1 MPAPIDAI
9 VLDIGNVICEWN
21 PLKLVTGSYPGSSSP
36 SDDDVKQVVA
46 DTIEQQDWADL
57 DRGTLELDEAIERAV
72 ARSSMAATWI
82 ESVYRNTPA
91 SLVPLAET
99 IDAIKQVSS
108 DGVPLYIL
116 SNMQKHAGEH
126 LLREHDFFALFD
138 HIVLSCDCGYV
149 KPEASIYQHTID
161 VCQLNPATSVF
172 IDDMAENVEGAI
184 ACGLQSVQMTDIRSG
199 GSLIRQLLKNRR
211 E

>member
-21 PLKLVTGSYPGSSSP
+21 PLKLVAGSYPGSPSP

-57 DRGTLELDEAIERAV
+57 DRGTLALDEAIERAV
-72 ARSSMAATWI
+72 ARSSMDAGWI

-99 IDAIKQVSS
+99 VAAIKKVSS

-116 SNMQKHAGEH
+116 SNMQKHAGEY

-138 HIVLSCDCGYV
+138 HIVLSCDCSYL

-199 GSLIRQLLKNRR
+199 GSLIRQLLKKRR